1 MRHCAKI
8 ALTCITAVQCLVGC
22 GSADTKTST
31 SSSPL
36 FNDNSLLWEVTSQQ
50 GAVSHVF
57 GTIHVSDTLVFQ
69 QRDTVLAILDKATS
83 FWAEINLDSAKDLRS
98 GMGLISKLMLTDG
111 KSLADFY
118 SPTEYARIHATL
130 VERFGSMAPVMER
143 LKPGALV
150 GILMMDTVPTTAEMS
165 VDEFLWRYAT
175 AKKIPVN
182 GIERTEEQI
191 TILDSMPSSILL
203 EAIDADSSQN
213 IMLKQMLQAYANED
227 IGHVVAL
234 VDSLSTVESFML
246 TINDKRNVT
255 MANRL
260 QNVLNRGGAFI
271 AIGTAH
277 LGGKQGFLAELH
289 KQGYEVRPVVGGKRI
304 QWLAR

>member
-8 ALTCITAVQCLVGC
+8 ALTCIIAVQCLVGC
-22 GSADTKTST
+22 GSAGTGTTST
-31 SSSPL
+31 NNVL
-36 FNDNSLLWEVTSQQ
+36 FNNNSLLWEVTSQQ

-69 QRDTVLAILDKATS
+69 QRDTVLKILDRATS
-83 FWAEINLDSAKDLRS
+83 FWAEINLDSAKDLRT
-98 GMGLISKLMLTDG
+98 GMGLISKLMLPDG

-118 SPTEYARIHATL
+118 SPSEFARIRATL

-150 GILMMDTVPTTAEMS
+150 GLLMMDTVPTTAEMS
-165 VDEFLWRYAT
+165 VDEFLWHHALS
-175 AKKIPVN
+175 KKIPVN

-191 TILDSMPSSILL
+191 AILDSMPPSILL
-203 EAIDADSSQN
+203 ETVDADSSQN
-213 IMLKQMLQAYANED
+213 IMLQQMLQAYANED
-227 IGHVVAL
+227 IGHVVEL
-234 VDSLSTVESFML
+234 VDSLSAVESFML
-246 TINDKRNVT
+246 TINDKRNLT

-260 QNVLNRGGAFI
+260 RTVLNRGGAFI

-277 LGGKQGFLAELH
+277 LGGKQGFLAELYH
-289 KQGYEVRPVVGGKRI
+289 QGYQVRPVIGGKRI
-304 QWLAR
+304 QWLTR